1 MTISVANHVAR
12 AADPETGS
20 AAELG
25 FVLGVLTLAAVFV
38 LVLIRQAISLYRAR
52 TAAVRDGELRE
63 ALRQATEAHERH
75 AAAVERAEGQL
86 ADLSRRFAPLERVL
100 KDVE

>member
-1 MTISVANHVAR
+1 MITSVASQVAG
-12 AADPETGS
+12 AADPETGT

-25 FVLGVLTLAAVFV
+25 FVLGILTLATVFV
-38 LVLIRQAISLYRAR
+38 LVLIRQGISLYRAR
-52 TAAVRDGELRE
+52 TGAARDGELRE
-63 ALRQATEAHERH
+63 ALRQSTQAHERH

-86 ADLSRRFAPLERVL
+86 ADLSRRFTELERVL

>member
-1 MTISVANHVAR
+1 MITSIAGQIAA
-12 AADPETGS
+12 AADPETGT

-25 FVLGVLTLAAVFV
+25 FVLGILTLAAVFV

-52 TAAVRDGELRE
+52 TTAARDGELRD
-63 ALRQATEAHERH
+63 ALRQSTEAHQRH

-86 ADLSRRFAPLERVL
+86 ADLSRRFTALERVL